1 MSLKCLKKIRVVDM
15 DVEHIPRNDKDQ
27 ENELDDR
34 LI

>member
-15 DVEHIPRNDKDQ
+15 DVEHIPRNDK